1 MNPANISF
9 ENPNDSPM
17 NYPAS
22 VPAEQPQVT
31 EQSQT
36 KEKKDETSNDSKKPD
51 ANDVFN
57 FLNTRATT
65 ILTFSIAVALGF
77 ALKDFM
83 NAFVYNILQPF
94 LMMIIMYFDSNNY
107 LPITQSLREK
117 QVTIDVAKFLGSILV
132 LKLVVG
138 SMYFIYNYSSTFF

>member
-22 VPAEQPQVT
+22 VPSEQKPVKKK
-31 EQSQT
+31 
-36 KEKKDETSNDSKKPD
+36 KEDENSNDSKKPD
-51 ANDVFN
+51 ASDVFN

-65 ILTFSIAVALGF
+65 ILTFAIASALGL

-94 LMMIIMYFDSNNY
+94 LMTMIMYFDSNNY
-107 LPITQSLREK
+107 LPITQGLREK
-117 QVTIDVAKFLGSILV
+117 QVSIDVAKFLGSMLV

-138 SMYFIYNYSSTFF
+138 GMYFVYKYSSTFF

>member
-31 EQSQT
+31 EK
-36 KEKKDETSNDSKKPD
+36 KEEEKSSNSKKPD
-51 ANDVFN
+51 VNDVFV
-57 FLNTRATT
+57 FLNTKSTT
-65 ILTFSIAVALGF
+65 ILTFAIAVALGF

-83 NAFVYNILQPF
+83 NVFVYNILQPS
-94 LMMIIMYFDSNNY
+94 LMTIIMYFDANNY

-117 QVTIDVAKFLGSILV
+117 QVSIDVAKFLGSILV

-138 SMYFIYNYSSTFF
+138 SMYFIYKYSSMFF